1 MPINKEE
8 LAVASAQQTLGQS
21 RPPPAWQRA
30 LLSVGA
36 VAAAGAL
43 GSVVTRPNIPTW
55 YAGLAKPGF
64 TPPNWAFAPA
74 WTFLYV
80 LMAYAAWRVL
90 SLPARTAG
98 RSGALAAFFVQ
109 LALNAGWS
117 CAFFGLQ
124 NPLAGMIVIAL
135 LLGAIVLT
143 IRRFGALDRVA
154 SLLLVPYLAWVAYAS
169 ALNFEVWRLNA

>member
-1 MPINKEE
+1 MPIDKEE

-55 YAGLAKPGF
+55 YANLAKPGF

-74 WTFLYV
+74 WTFLYL
-80 LMAYAAWRVL
+80 LMAYAAWRIL
-90 SLPARTAG
+90 SLPRSTRG
-98 RSGALAAFFVQ
+98 RSGALLAFFVQ
-109 LALNAGWS
+109 LTLNAGWS
-117 CAFFGLQ
+117 WAFFGLHS
-124 NPLAGMIVIAL
+124 PLAGLIVIVL

-143 IRRFGALDRVA
+143 IQRFRDLDPVA
-154 SLLLVPYLAWVAYAS
+154 SLLLAPYLAWVLYAS
-169 ALNFEVWRLNA
+169 ALNFEIWRLNP